1 VTHQAPVAR
10 VDLPAAQAAAQE
22 ILVVDRDVLVVD
34 RDVLVVDRD
43 VLAGDRDVLVVDR
56 DVLMG
61 DQEAR
66 VVGKTRV
73 VPEAKVVHPVREARG
88 APTGQAAQA
97 AAQAAA
103 QLDRLAK
110 ADRAAAVR
118 AGGRPSCPGS
128 TATRTRRADAGPS
141 RHT

>member
-1 VTHQAPVAR
+1 MAR

-22 ILVVDRDVLVVD
+22 I
-34 RDVLVVDRD
+34 
-43 VLAGDRDVLVVDR
+43 LVVDR

-97 AAQAAA
+97 AAQ
-103 QLDRLAK
+103 LDRLAK

-118 AGGRPSCPGS
+118 AGGRPCCPGS